1 MKIEKYDFGKMV
13 LDGKSYESDLIIFP
27 EKVQSSWWRKEGHFL
42 QIEDIESI
50 LTTNPKLVIVGSGY
64 YGCMKI
70 SPKVIEEFKKRNIE
84 LVYTDSKNAVEE
96 FNRREEKNK
105 VGAFHLTC

>member
-1 MKIEKYDFGKMV
+1 MNIIAFIREGGNPIYPHSCANTVIKRLSLKY
-13 LDGKSYESDLIIFP
+13 LL
-27 EKVQSSWWRKEGHFL
+27 
-42 QIEDIESI
+42 
-50 LTTNPKLVIVGSGY
+50 
-64 YGCMKI
+64 KI